1 MVQCRRC
8 GGRMDL
14 RSEDGHPE
22 AVCWMCGN
30 RAEVVVVTK
39 PCAVCATAKKVTCGH
54 CKRTF
59 RTPGGNAQYCGGR
72 CRSAAFRERRRAAA
86 VELQRLA
93 VL

>member
-39 PCAVCATAKKVTCGH
+39 PCAVCATAKRVTCRQ

-59 RTPGGNAQYCGGR
+59 RTPGGNGQYCGQR
-72 CRSAAFRERRRAAA
+72 CRSAAWRARQRAAA

-93 VL
+93 AL